1 LEKLAG
7 VARWVSLPPG
17 IDFDLRKL
25 RRGREPYTVR
35 VAVKNVMDEIFVE
48 GSGYYSIGDQI
59 TASYSLEY

>member
-1 LEKLAG
+1 M
-7 VARWVSLPPG
+7 SLPPG